1 MLIVLQSKI
10 IWLLSR
16 PVPTVLLLLAANLG
30 QLQNTQDAL
39 QLPAEVKFKRG
50 YINSNPA
57 PSDFR
62 SAMLWGIAIADTR
75 VPGHESAVVE
85 IASSQLSCRVDGK
98 DVVLNDDGP
107 KIRGGLYQRMPWFA
121 TDRHE
126 PIPIAYSS
134 AGAVELRV
142 GQRPGQIWHFWS
154 FSPRSAIPEGKLEGC
169 TVKVGARISSGAL
182 LQIGMD
188 YWRSSTVPYGGGGNN
203 HEAGASDWYFPSTQ
217 WQSLT
222 FTDRRGG
229 TGQAPNP

>member
-16 PVPTVLLLLAANLG
+16 PLPTVLLLLAANLG

-98 DVVLNDDGP
+98 DVVLNDDGHR
-107 KIRGGLYQRMPWFA
+107 KFA
-121 TDRHE
+121 EAST
-126 PIPIAYSS
+126 S
-134 AGAVELRV
+134 GC
-142 GQRPGQIWHFWS
+142 PGSRLIDTNPSLSHIQATGRWS
-154 FSPRSAIPEGKLEGC
+154 CA
-169 TVKVGARISSGAL
+169 
-182 LQIGMD
+182 
-188 YWRSSTVPYGGGGNN
+188 
-203 HEAGASDWYFPSTQ
+203 
-217 WQSLT
+217 
-222 FTDRRGG
+222 
-229 TGQAPNP
+229 